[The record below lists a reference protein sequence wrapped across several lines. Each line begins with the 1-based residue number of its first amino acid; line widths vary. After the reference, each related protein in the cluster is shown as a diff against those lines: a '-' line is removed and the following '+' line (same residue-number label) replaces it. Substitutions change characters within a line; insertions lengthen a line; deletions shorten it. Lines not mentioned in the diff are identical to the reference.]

1 MLPLCIRLLLT
12 VIVVYSSPNEMH
24 TCSIYIFRQ
33 ARQQREKETEG
44 KTQKS
49 SFPLADVPGSQQFQL
64 VKKKRISFLFC
75 IYFRLDYFHL
85 GTRIFT
91 VLSQNEDVEG

>member
-1 MLPLCIRLLLT
+1 
-12 VIVVYSSPNEMH
+12 MH

-33 ARQQREKETEG
+33 ARQREKERERETEG

-64 VKKKRISFLFC
+64 VKKKREFLSFLFC

-91 VLSQNEDVEG
+91 ALSQNEDVEG